1 MTSNAARQVQ
11 FPRALQNAP
20 LNARQDAPLNAAQN
34 PPLNAAQGDGQNPA
48 QADDQNVPQNV
59 PQAPQVQQ
67 AGPGVLQDA
76 LQNADVQDEELEVDI
91 LACLLLICY
100 RGLLFNVGVVFLAG
114 FIFREHAFYSPQ
126 SCG

>member
-34 PPLNAAQGDGQNPA
+34 SPLNAAQGDGQNPV
-48 QADDQNVPQNV
+48 QADGQNAPQNV

-67 AGPGVLQDA
+67 AGPVVLQAA
-76 LQNADVQDEELEVDI
+76 LQNADVQDGELEVDI
-91 LACLLLICY
+91 LALVCY

-114 FIFREHAFYSPQ
+114 LIFREHAFYSPH